1 MSKHIYTTAQ
11 GKQIDIEGL
20 RLANEETIAVGN
32 MKVNARGDKLGA
44 GGRIAE
50 TRNQAQDSY
59 YRLNSQV
66 AQDFTNQENQQIMQQ
81 QKESGAQIT
90 QGMPMPDP
98 EPEQQLES
106 IVPPVVETEPEV
118 AVAPKAELRGSLASS
133 LAAPVTHKQPI
144 LKDPRKASG
153 PSRI

>member
-44 GGRIAE
+44 GGQIAE
-50 TRNQAQDSY
+50 TRNQSQDSY

-81 QKESGAQIT
+81 QKESGAQMT

-98 EPEQQLES
+98 EPEQQVAE
-106 IVPPVVETEPEV
+106 VAPVVEAKPEV

>member
-44 GGRIAE
+44 GGQIAE
-50 TRNQAQDSY
+50 TRNQSQDSY

-81 QKESGAQIT
+81 QKASGAQMT

-98 EPEQQLES
+98 EPEQQVAE
-106 IVPPVVETEPEV
+106 VAPVVETEPEV
-118 AVAPKAELRGSLASS
+118 PVAPKAELRGSLASS
-133 LAAPVTHKQPI
+133 IAAPVTHKQPI

>member
-44 GGRIAE
+44 GGQIAE
-50 TRNQAQDSY
+50 TRNQSQDSY

-81 QKESGAQIT
+81 QKQSGAQMT
-90 QGMPMPDP
+90 QGMPMPDS
-98 EPEQQLES
+98 EPEQQVEA
-106 IVPPVVETEPEV
+106 VVPVVEAEPEV

-144 LKDPRKASG
+144 IKDPRKPAG